1 MFTVKKEEPTI
12 TKTFRFPKSLLDKL
26 NKVAEANGVSANNL
40 LKQMAEYV
48 LTEMDKAGTKK
59 GRLVK

>member
-26 NKVAEANGVSANNL
+26 NRVAEANEVSPNNL

-48 LTEMDKAGTKK
+48 LKEMDKSDTKK
-59 GRLVK
+59 GRLAK

>member
-26 NKVAEANGVSANNL
+26 NKVAEANEVSPNNL

-48 LTEMDKAGTKK
+48 LKEMDKSDTKK
-59 GRLVK
+59 GRLAK

>member
-26 NKVAEANGVSANNL
+26 NKVAEDNGVSANNL

-48 LTEMDKAGTKK
+48 LTEMDKTATKK
-59 GRLVK
+59 M